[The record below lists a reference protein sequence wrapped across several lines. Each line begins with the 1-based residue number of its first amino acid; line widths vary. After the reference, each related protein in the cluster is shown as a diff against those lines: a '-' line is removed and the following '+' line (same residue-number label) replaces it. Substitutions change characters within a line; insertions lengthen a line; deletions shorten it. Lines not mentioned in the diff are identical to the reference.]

1 MEIKLFTFHLHDL
14 VIERVSGSLAI
25 VMEETISCSENYGV
39 RIRRIQDGKIR
50 YASAINL
57 QIL

>member
-1 MEIKLFTFHLHDL
+1 MNFRRGDL

-25 VMEETISCSENYGV
+25 VMEETINCSENYGV

-50 YASAINL
+50 YAIACNL
-57 QIL
+57 QVL